1 MNGPARGALP
11 AISVALPPSKSIVQ
25 WATLAARLGY
35 RRVFVFDSPALYG
48 DVWVALARIV
58 ESVPDIEVATGVAVS
73 SLRHP
78 MVTASAIATIEDLA
92 PGRVSAFFGTG
103 FTARLAMGK
112 RGVPWSELARYFTQV
127 KALLRGEVVEVDGAR
142 CQMLH
147 SPGFGPQRPI
157 DVRLGLAPV
166 GPKGFAIA
174 RELAD
179 TVMLASLPSR
189 EQCSWSEAVM
199 LANGT
204 VFDSGE
210 DYCSPRVIEAI
221 GPAYATGIH
230 ALHEWAPD
238 VISAIPGGDDWLAR
252 VDVDRA
258 LGERHLAG
266 HEGHLV
272 TVTDRDRPLVGVAGE
287 ALLEGRLTGSPSEV
301 SSQLEVVRAAG
312 VTEVAYNPT
321 GPDIARELEAFAA
334 VIGRGDV

>member
-1 MNGPARGALP
+1 MKKPEKGVLP
-11 AISVALPPSKSIVQ
+11 AISVALPPSKSIVE
-25 WATLAARLGY
+25 WARLAARLGY

-48 DVWVALARIV
+48 DVWIALARIV

-78 MVTASAIATIEDLA
+78 MATASAIATLEDLA
-92 PGRVSAFFGTG
+92 PGRVSAYFGTG

-112 RGVPWSELARYFTQV
+112 RGVPWADLARYFVQV
-127 KALLRGEVVEVDGAR
+127 RALLHGQVIEVDGAR

-147 SPGFGPQRPI
+147 SPGFGPTRPI

-174 RELAD
+174 QELAD
-179 TVMLASLPSR
+179 RVILASLPSR
-189 EQCSWSEAVM
+189 EQCSWNEVAM

-204 VFDSGE
+204 VFDPGE
-210 DYCSPRVIEAI
+210 DYCSPRVIESI

-238 VISAIPGGDDWLAR
+238 AISTVPGGDDWRAR
-252 VDVDRA
+252 IECDRPV
-258 LGERHLAG
+258 GERHLAV

-272 TVTDRDRPLVGVAGE
+272 TVTDRDRPLLGVAGE

-301 SSQLEVVRAAG
+301 TSQLEVVRAAG

-334 VIGRGDV
+334 LIHREDV